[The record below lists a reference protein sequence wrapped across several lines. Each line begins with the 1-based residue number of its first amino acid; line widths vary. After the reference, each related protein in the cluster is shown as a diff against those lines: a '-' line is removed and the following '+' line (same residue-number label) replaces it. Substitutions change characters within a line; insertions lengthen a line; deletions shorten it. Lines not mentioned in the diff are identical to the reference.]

1 MRDAQMARTPARSGS
16 DMKMR
21 VPTSELLGDL
31 LDEAPADFVTLA
43 WLIGR
48 LRERSFGM
56 IMLVIGLVALAPG
69 ASMLVGLLLVVPA
82 VQMMLAREGPV
93 FPRFVAERRLPTP
106 QIARIVKRIIPLLR
120 RIEKV
125 IHPRWRTPFEPTKR
139 VVGFVILLLG
149 GTLLAPLPFFQI
161 IPALVIVLLSFAFLE
176 EDGILLGIA
185 LAAALTSLAITAAAV
200 WGSVEAI
207 SLL

>member
-1 MRDAQMARTPARSGS
+1 ME
-16 DMKMR
+16 MR

-31 LDEAPADFVTLA
+31 LSEAPSDFVTLA

-56 IMLVIGLVALAPG
+56 IMLVLGLVALVPG
-69 ASMLVGLLLVVPA
+69 ASMLVGLFLAVPA

-106 QIARIVKRIIPLLR
+106 QIARVVKRIIPLLQ
-120 RIEKV
+120 RIEKL

-149 GTLLAPLPFFQI
+149 GTLLAPVPFSQV

-185 LAAALTSLAITAAAV
+185 LAAALTSLAITAATV